1 MDAKNLIKN
10 NWYSAVYK
18 SGFSIIFQV
27 TDIDNGS
34 PTFCR
39 KDGVIIDTLPE
50 GHHKIESFGSSEPDY
65 Q

>member
-1 MDAKNLIKN
+1 MGTEQFTENF
-10 NWYSAVYK
+10 WYSAQYE

-27 TDIDNGS
+27 VEIENGS

-39 KDGVIIDTLPE
+39 KDGVFIDSLPE
-50 GHHKIESFGSSEPDY
+50 GYQKIHSHGITEPEY